1 MFKSDLEMNQRN
13 GQEGGQDDHTEGLRL
28 FQSGRTQES
37 AALFAEALRER
48 ETSER
53 WNDWASAVQ
62 LCGHPSEA
70 ERGFR
75 RALDLDPWNLQAAA
89 NLGVL
94 LAKSNRLTE
103 AISFLTRSLCGIDD
117 GQRPA
122 VEGLLRQSRDSL
134 AEQEKKNKTDII
146 YFLHIPKTSG
156 ASFHRFLM
164 DVFGEAYVSPRVLI
178 WDDLPEFSNVWKDW
192 KVWVGHFGGFLPF
205 MLPSWPRIVT
215 LLRDPVRRTISHINH
230 VQRDARHPF
239 HSYAEHLTVPEYCR
253 HPKLRRSVENYQARF
268 LASLSIARAIL
279 KVAKDVRRATS
290 GLAFEDSLYAL
301 DRGGDLL
308 ESALASMS
316 EIEMVGIAEWHQQS
330 MTLFGRKF
338 DIARPAGEANRLNKA
353 GESQMR
359 YQDLSAEDLAAIR
372 SITEVDQLVY
382 ERATELF
389 REECSRAGIG
399 IEDPL

>member
-13 GQEGGQDDHTEGLRL
+13 GQEGGQDDHAEGLRL
-28 FQSGRTQES
+28 FQSGRIQES
-37 AALFAEALRER
+37 VALFAAVLRER

-53 WNDWASAVQ
+53 WSDWASAVQ

-70 ERGFR
+70 ESGFR
-75 RALDLDPWNLQAAA
+75 RALDLDSWNLQAAA
-89 NLGVL
+89 NLGLL
-94 LAKSNRLTE
+94 LARSNRLTE

-122 VEGLLRQSRDSL
+122 VEGLLRQCRDSL

-156 ASFHRFLM
+156 ASFHGFLM
-164 DVFGEAYVSPRVLI
+164 DVFGEAYVSPRILI
-178 WDDLPEFSNVWKDW
+178 WDDLPEFSSVSKNW

-230 VQRDARHPF
+230 VRRDARHPF
-239 HSYAEHLTVPEYCR
+239 HFYAQHLTVPEYCR

-279 KVAKDVRRATS
+279 KVAKDVRRAAS

-308 ESALASMS
+308 ESALASMC
-316 EIEMVGIAEWHQQS
+316 EIEMVGIAEWHQQT
-330 MTLFGRKF
+330 MRLFARKF
-338 DIARPAGEANRLNKA
+338 DIARPVGEANRLNKA

-359 YQDLSAEDLAAIR
+359 YQDLSAGDLAAIR

-389 REECSRAGIG
+389 REECSRAGIS